1 MYFSFLP
8 DTIFVLTEMRKAMT
22 RKEIGGLIDGDA
34 VVKRIRQ
41 NVTYSEMYDSVD
53 NMWSVMFMTGSL

>member
-1 MYFSFLP
+1 
-8 DTIFVLTEMRKAMT
+8 MT